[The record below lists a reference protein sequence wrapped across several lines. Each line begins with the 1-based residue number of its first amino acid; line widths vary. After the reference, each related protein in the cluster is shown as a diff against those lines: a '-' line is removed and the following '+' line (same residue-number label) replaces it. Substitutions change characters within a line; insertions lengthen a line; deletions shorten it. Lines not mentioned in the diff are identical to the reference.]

1 LPLGPVV
8 NIREK
13 VVLHVAE
20 EFNLHDVDF
29 SNVDSRHL
37 SPGFVRISV
46 VVQEFVAQH
55 ESNCEEPV
63 FTSRLAL
70 DGGIELLQ
78 TVDEKQCQENN
89 ILSHQSGGENCG
101 DPFAEASRRS
111 RILAQF
117 PGRLQRDRRI
127 FDLLK

>member
-20 EFNLHDVDF
+20 EFNLHNVDF
-29 SNVDSRHL
+29 GNVDSRHL

-70 DGGIELLQ
+70 DSGVELLQ
-78 TVDEKQCQENN
+78 TVDKKQCQKNN
-89 ILSHQSGGENCG
+89 ILSHKSGGKDCSN
-101 DPFAEASRRS
+101 PFPESSRWS

-117 PGRLQRDRRI
+117 PRWLERDRRI
-127 FDLLK
+127 FDLLE